1 MKKTNLLLWVVCISF
16 FTLRAQPLTL
26 DSIIFIIEKNNP
38 EIKKFTYKINGLDA
52 NVKGAGNWDAPLVG
66 AGLWMVPYALTGN
79 GSYMLSIQQMIPNPQ
94 KIKARQNY
102 LSGIG
107 SVQTENKNYLKN
119 QLIAEA
125 KSLYYEWMVLKKK
138 QIIIGENEEI
148 ISLII
153 KEVELKYAYEQGKLN
168 NVYKA
173 KANLYQLKNAQL
185 NLQNDIRQKAISLNA
200 LMYRNKD
207 FVFDI
212 DTLYVIK
219 NYTENMLDN
228 SILLTVRSDIKAID
242 KSIQLIKLNQNVQIK
257 KKKPDFGIRY
267 DNMFA
272 IGNQMN
278 QFNVM
283 GMFTIPIVPWAN
295 REYKANIIA
304 GNFEIQAFEEEKKA
318 IANEAAKKI
327 QSVIAQLKNKK
338 QQLVLYEKNI
348 LPALQNNY
356 KLTLL
361 AYKQNTEDLFIV
373 LDALQTFKM
382 GQLEYLNQLQD
393 LLILQTDYEKELEIL

>member
-338 QQLVLYEKNI
+338 LQLVLYEKNI